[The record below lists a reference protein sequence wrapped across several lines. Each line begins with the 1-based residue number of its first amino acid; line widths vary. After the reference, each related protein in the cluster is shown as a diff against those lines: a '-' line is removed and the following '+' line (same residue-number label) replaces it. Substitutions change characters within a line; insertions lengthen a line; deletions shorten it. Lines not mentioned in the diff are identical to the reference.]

1 MHRPPARPLPKS
13 VAPEVRTES
22 VWDYPRPPVVR
33 EVDGHVT
40 VDLGGVRLVDQR
52 GFLEV
57 LETSHPPT
65 VYLPRS
71 AFPEGSLVLTAG
83 SSWCEFK
90 GRASYADVLGG
101 AAIAERAAW
110 FYLDPSPAYA
120 ALRDHVALYPGRM
133 DASRSTASWCARRTA
148 TSTAAGSP
156 PRSPAPSRAPRAPW
170 AGDQTV
176 RPDESG
182 SPRPAPPTRAPTSS
196 GRGPFQVQGDV
207 VPPADLTA
215 SCVDSVRFIPTG

>member
-1 MHRPPARPLPKS
+1 
-13 VAPEVRTES
+13 

-133 DASRSTASWCARRTA
+133 DACTIDGELVRAQDGDFYGGWI
-148 TSTAAGSP
+148 TSKVTG
-156 PRSPAPSRAPRAPW
+156 PSRAPRAPW
-170 AGDQTV
+170 AGDQKV